1 MTSLFFF
8 TVLITL
14 AIIYF
19 AVGIYASRSV
29 KTNTDYFLAGRNLSF
44 FPLICTLVA
53 AQIGGGML
61 IGTSKD
67 AYAIGFSGL
76 AYTIGFSLGF
86 LLLGLGL
93 ASRLQ
98 TLSVST
104 TAELFETK
112 YRSVFLKKVAS
123 LFSIITLCGILLAQF
138 AASRTILVA
147 LGLDNQIVFLIFWM
161 LIIAY
166 TIIGG
171 LKAVALTDMA
181 QVSYIIAFFV
191 GLFIY
196 CLIFLE
202 PASFF
207 TWTSLK
213 NAQAQF
219 GPFDWKT
226 TTSIILMPALFTLFE
241 QDLAQK
247 FFAARTRNIARVGA
261 LSASIVL
268 LLFSLIPVYLGM
280 KAKLMG
286 IIVAPDAS
294 PLIPIIKALTSDI
307 IVTLAVCGLFAA
319 IAQTSTSL
327 LCAISSNIAQDF
339 DFSRFG
345 FAKSVR
351 SSQTITLLV
360 GCSMFVASYFISSDI
375 IGILIDSYALSVC
388 CLVIPLVVCY
398 FTDKVYASA
407 AFGAIGAGL
416 FGFIFFRF
424 VPTPLPLEVASLLLS
439 AIGYAIPYWWSRR
452 QSRQLNSSKF

>member
-19 AVGIYASRSV
+19 AVGVYASLSV
-29 KTNTDYFLAGRNLSF
+29 KSNTDYFLAGRNLG
-44 FPLICTLVA
+44 LITLTCTLVA

-67 AYAIGFSGL
+67 AYAVGFSGL

-123 LFSIITLCGILLAQF
+123 LFSIVTLCGILLAQF
-138 AASRTILVA
+138 AASRAVLIG
-147 LGLDNQIVFLIFWM
+147 LGLDNQIIYLIFWT

-171 LKAVALTDMA
+171 LRAVALTDLA
-181 QVSYIIAFFV
+181 QVSYIVTFFV

-196 CLIFLE
+196 ILLVSE
-202 PASFF
+202 PLSFF
-207 TWTSLK
+207 TWASFK
-213 NAQAQF
+213 NAQTQF
-219 GPFDWKT
+219 APFDWKSV
-226 TTSIILMPALFTLFE
+226 TSIVLMPALFTLFE

-247 FFAARTRNIARVGA
+247 FFAARTKNIARIGA
-261 LSASIVL
+261 LSASIIL
-268 LLFSLIPVYLGM
+268 LLFSFIPVYLGM

-286 IIVAPDAS
+286 IVVAPNAS
-294 PLIPIIKALTSDI
+294 PLIPIIGALTNEV

-327 LCAISSNIAQDF
+327 LCAISSNVAQDF
-339 DFSRFG
+339 DFSNFG
-345 FAKSVR
+345 ITKSVR
-351 SSQTITLLV
+351 FSQFITLLI
-360 GCSMFVASYFISSDI
+360 GSSMFVTSYFISSNI
-375 IGILIDSYALSVC
+375 IAILIDSYALSVC

-398 FTDKVYASA
+398 FTDKVYTSA

-416 FGFIFFRF
+416 FGFIVFRF
-424 VPTPLPLEVASLLLS
+424 IPTPLPLEVASLLLS
-439 AIGYAIPYWWSRR
+439 AIGYALPYWWEQKRCVK
-452 QSRQLNSSKF
+452 QKAL

>member
-1 MTSLFFF
+1 MTSIFFF
-8 TVLITL
+8 ATLITL

-19 AVGIYASRSV
+19 AVGIYASRNITS
-29 KTNTDYFLAGRNLSF
+29 NTDYFLAGRNLGLI
-44 FPLICTLVA
+44 PLTCTLVA

-76 AYTIGFSLGF
+76 AYTVGFSLGF

-98 TLSVST
+98 TLSVAT

-123 LFSIITLCGILLAQF
+123 LFSIVTLCGILLAQF
-138 AASRTILVA
+138 AASRTVLVA
-147 LGLDNQIVFLIFWM
+147 LGLDNQIVYLIFWT

-171 LKAVALTDMA
+171 LRAVALTDLA
-181 QVSYIIAFFV
+181 QVSYIITFFV
-191 GLFIY
+191 GLFAY
-196 CLIFLE
+196 CMIFIE

-207 TWTSLK
+207 TWASLK
-213 NAQAQF
+213 TSQAQF

-247 FFAARTRNIARVGA
+247 FFAARTRNIARIGA

-286 IIVAPDAS
+286 IVVAPNAI
-294 PLIPIIKALTSDI
+294 PLIPVIKMLTNDVV
-307 IVTLAVCGLFAA
+307 VTLAVCGLFAA

-339 DFSRFG
+339 DFSRLG

-351 SSQTITLLV
+351 SSQKITLLV
-360 GCSMFVASYFISSDI
+360 GCSMFIASYFISSDI

-416 FGFIFFRF
+416 FGFILFKF
-424 VPTPLPLEVASLLLS
+424 VQTPLPPELASLLLS
-439 AIGYAIPYWWSRR
+439 ALGYAIPSWWSKR
-452 QSRQLNSSKF
+452 K

>member
-1 MTSLFFF
+1 MASLFFF
-8 TVLITL
+8 TTLITL
-14 AIIYF
+14 AVIYF

-29 KTNTDYFLAGRNLSF
+29 KTNKDYFLAGRNLGLI
-44 FPLICTLVA
+44 PLTCTLVA

-61 IGTSKD
+61 IGTSKE
-67 AYAIGFSGL
+67 AYFVGFSGL

-112 YRSVFLKKVAS
+112 YRSIFLKKVAS
-123 LFSIITLCGILLAQF
+123 LFSIVTLCGILLAQF
-138 AASRTILVA
+138 AASRAVLVG
-147 LGLDNQIVFLIFWM
+147 LGLDNQLVYLIFWT

-171 LKAVALTDMA
+171 LKAVALTDLA
-181 QVSYIIAFFV
+181 QVSYIITFFV

-196 CLIFLE
+196 CLIVVE

-207 TWTSLK
+207 TWTSLTA
-213 NAQAQF
+213 AQAQF

-247 FFAARTRNIARVGA
+247 FFAARTKNIARVGA

-286 IIVAPDAS
+286 IAVAPDAS
-294 PLIPIIKALTSDI
+294 PLIPVIKALTSDI
-307 IVTLAVCGLFAA
+307 VVTLAVCGLFAA

-345 FAKSVR
+345 FSKSVR
-351 SSQTITLLV
+351 FSQLVALLV
-360 GCSMFVASYFISSDI
+360 GGSMFVTSYFISSNI
-375 IGILIDSYALSVC
+375 INILIDSYALSVC

-398 FTDKVYASA
+398 FTDKVPASA

-424 VPTPLPLEVASLLLS
+424 VPTPLPQEVASLLLS
-439 AIGYAIPYWWSRR
+439 AIGYAVPFWWSRR
-452 QSRQLNSSKF
+452 

>member
-1 MTSLFFF
+1 MASLFFF
-8 TVLITL
+8 TLLITL

-29 KTNTDYFLAGRNLSF
+29 QSNTDYFLAGRNLGF
-44 FPLICTLVA
+44 VPLVCTLVA

-67 AYAIGFSGL
+67 AYALGFSGL

-98 TLSVST
+98 TLSVAT

-123 LFSIITLCGILLAQF
+123 LFSIVTLCGILLAQF
-138 AASRTILVA
+138 AASRTVLVA
-147 LGLDNQIVFLIFWM
+147 LGLDNQIVYLIFWT

-171 LKAVALTDMA
+171 LRAVALTDLA
-181 QVSYIIAFFV
+181 QVSSIIAFFV
-191 GLFIY
+191 GLFAY
-196 CLIFLE
+196 CMIFIE
-202 PASFF
+202 PATFF
-207 TWTSLK
+207 TWASLK
-213 NAQAQF
+213 ASQTQF
-219 GPFDWKT
+219 APFDWKSV
-226 TTSIILMPALFTLFE
+226 TSIILMPALFTLFE

-247 FFAARTRNIARVGA
+247 FFAARTKNIARIGA

-286 IIVAPDAS
+286 LVVAPNAI
-294 PLIPIIKALTSDI
+294 PLIPVIKALTNDVV
-307 IVTLAVCGLFAA
+307 VTLAVCGLFAA

-345 FAKSVR
+345 LAKTVR
-351 SSQTITLLV
+351 SSQKITLLV
-360 GCSMFVASYFISSDI
+360 GCSMFIASYFISSNI

-398 FTDKVYASA
+398 FTDKVPASA

-416 FGFIFFRF
+416 FGFVFFRF
-424 VPTPLPLEVASLLLS
+424 VQTPLPLEVASLLLS
-439 AIGYAIPYWWSRR
+439 AIGYVIPFWWSRR
-452 QSRQLNSSKF
+452 QSTQLNSSKF

>member
-1 MTSLFFF
+1 MASLFFF
-8 TVLITL
+8 TLLITL
-14 AIIYF
+14 AIAYF
-19 AVGIYASRSV
+19 MVGVYASRSV
-29 KTNTDYFLAGRNLSF
+29 KTNKDYFLAGRNLGF
-44 FPLICTLVA
+44 LPLICTLVA

-61 IGTSKD
+61 IGTSK
-67 AYAIGFSGL
+67 YSYTFGFSGL

-93 ASRLQ
+93 ASKLQ
-98 TLSVST
+98 TLSVAT

-138 AASRTILVA
+138 ASSRAVLMG
-147 LGLDNQIVFLIFWM
+147 LGLDNQIIYLIFWT

-171 LKAVALTDMA
+171 LKAVALTDLA

-196 CLIFLE
+196 CLIVSE

-207 TWTSLK
+207 TWSSLK
-213 NAQAQF
+213 MAQAEF
-219 GPFDWKT
+219 APFDWKRIT
-226 TTSIILMPALFTLFE
+226 GIVLMPALFTLFE

-247 FFAARTRNIARVGA
+247 FFAARTRNIARIGA
-261 LSASIVL
+261 LSASIIL
-268 LLFSLIPVYLGM
+268 LLFSFIPVYLGM

-286 IIVAPDAS
+286 IVVAPDAS
-294 PLIPIIKALTSDI
+294 PLIPVIGALTNEI

-339 DFSRFG
+339 DFSGFG
-345 FAKSVR
+345 ITKSVR
-351 SSQTITLLV
+351 FSQIITLFV
-360 GCSMFVASYFISSDI
+360 GSSMFIMSYFISSNI
-375 IGILIDSYALSVC
+375 IDILIDSYALSVC

-398 FTDKVYASA
+398 FTDKVYTSA

-424 VPTPLPLEVASLLLS
+424 VSTPLPQEVASLALS
-439 AIGYAIPYWWSRR
+439 AVGFAIPYWWEQKR
-452 QSRQLNSSKF
+452 

>member
-1 MTSLFFF
+1 MTSFFFF
-8 TVLITL
+8 TILITL

-29 KTNTDYFLAGRNLSF
+29 QSNTDYFLAGRNLGLL
-44 FPLICTLVA
+44 PLTCTLVA

-61 IGTSKD
+61 IGTSKE
-67 AYAIGFSGL
+67 AYFVGLSGL

-112 YRSVFLKKVAS
+112 YHSIFLKKIAS

-138 AASRTILVA
+138 AASRAVLVG
-147 LGLDNQIVFLIFWM
+147 LGLDNQVIYLVFWT

-171 LKAVALTDMA
+171 LKAVALTDLA
-181 QVSYIIAFFV
+181 QVSYIITFFV

-196 CLIFLE
+196 CLIFIE

-207 TWTSLK
+207 SWSSLK
-213 NAQAQF
+213 TVQTTF
-219 GPFDWKT
+219 GPFDWKNL
-226 TTSIILMPALFTLFE
+226 TSIVLMPMLFTLFE

-247 FFAARTRNIARVGA
+247 FFAARTRNIARIGA

-268 LLFSLIPVYLGM
+268 LLFSFIPVYLGM
-280 KAKLMG
+280 KARLMG
-286 IIVAPDAS
+286 IDLTPDAS
-294 PLIPIIKALTSDI
+294 PLIPVIKLLTNDV

-339 DFSRFG
+339 DFSHVG
-345 FAKSVR
+345 FSKSVR
-351 SSQTITLLV
+351 FSQFITLFV
-360 GCSMFVASYFISSDI
+360 GSSMFVTSYFISSNI
-375 IGILIDSYALSVC
+375 INILIDSYALSVC
-388 CLVIPLVVCY
+388 CLVIPLVICY
-398 FTDKVYASA
+398 FTDKVPASA

-424 VPTPLPLEVASLLLS
+424 VPTPLPLEVASLFLS
-439 AIGYAIPYWWSRR
+439 ALGYAIPYWWS
-452 QSRQLNSSKF
+452 KK